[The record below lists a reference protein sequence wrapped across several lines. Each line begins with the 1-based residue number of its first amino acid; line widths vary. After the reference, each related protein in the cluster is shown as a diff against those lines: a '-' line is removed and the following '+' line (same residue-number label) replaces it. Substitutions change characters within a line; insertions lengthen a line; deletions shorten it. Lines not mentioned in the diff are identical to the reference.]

1 MSICEQKE
9 SEIFTRSHR
18 NNDSDDTS
26 GKNITLSE
34 NVSGSDIKI
43 MAALST
49 VTLLLR
55 GKGARAQLKRARQ
68 GSRGE
73 REGKRGLESP
83 VNINNT

>member
-1 MSICEQKE
+1 MSVCEQKRC
-9 SEIFTRSHR
+9 EIFTPSER

-34 NVSGSDIKI
+34 NVSGSDIKM

-49 VTLLLR
+49 VTLLR

-73 REGKRGLESP
+73 REGQRGLESP
-83 VNINNT
+83 VNITNT

>member
-1 MSICEQKE
+1 MSICEQKRC
-9 SEIFTRSHR
+9 EIFTPSER

-34 NVSGSDIKI
+34 NVCGSNIKI
-43 MAALST
+43 MAALTT
-49 VTLLLR
+49 VTFVR

-73 REGKRGLESP
+73 REGQRGLESV
-83 VNINNT
+83 VNITNT

>member
-1 MSICEQKE
+1 MSICEQKWC
-9 SEIFTRSHR
+9 EIFTSSER

-34 NVSGSDIKI
+34 NVSGSDIKM

-49 VTLLLR
+49 VTLLR

-68 GSRGE
+68 GSCGE
-73 REGKRGLESP
+73 REDWRALSTSP
-83 VNINNT
+83 TPERRK

>member
-1 MSICEQKE
+1 MSICEQKR
-9 SEIFTRSHR
+9 SEIFTPSER

-34 NVSGSDIKI
+34 NVSGSDIKM

-49 VTLLLR
+49 VTLLR

-68 GSRGE
+68 GCRGE
-73 REGKRGLESP
+73 RGGQRGLESP
-83 VNINNT
+83 VNITNT

>member
-1 MSICEQKE
+1 MSICEQKR
-9 SEIFTRSHR
+9 SEIFTPSHR

-34 NVSGSDIKI
+34 NVIGSDIKM

-49 VTLLLR
+49 VTLLR

-73 REGKRGLESP
+73 REGQR
-83 VNINNT
+83 